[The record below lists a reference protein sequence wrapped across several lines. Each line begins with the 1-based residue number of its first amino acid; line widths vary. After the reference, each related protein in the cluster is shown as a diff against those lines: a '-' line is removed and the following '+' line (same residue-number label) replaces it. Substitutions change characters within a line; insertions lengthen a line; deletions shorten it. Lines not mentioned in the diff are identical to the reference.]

1 MKGTGSGFKVSAKV
15 LGRGLVAS
23 CLYCPHFVFS
33 LLFVIFLNKMQL
45 DKVVFMR
52 IFFYTGIHSVD
63 IQITSIIAI
72 SASKKKAIYMF

>member
-1 MKGTGSGFKVSAKV
+1 MASKCLLKVVTEVWV
-15 LGRGLVAS
+15 LVTP
-23 CLYCPHFVFS
+23 CLSLPPLFFS

-52 IFFYTGIHSVD
+52 ILFFFYTGIHSVD